1 MSSASLRSEEAKRA
15 RLRAL
20 LGATLYVSPDPVPLA
35 WLAHGLG
42 ETPEGIAALLS
53 EVATDR
59 IARSLG

>member
-1 MSSASLRSEEAKRA
+1 
-15 RLRAL
+15 
-20 LGATLYVSPDPVPLA
+20 VSPDPVPLA